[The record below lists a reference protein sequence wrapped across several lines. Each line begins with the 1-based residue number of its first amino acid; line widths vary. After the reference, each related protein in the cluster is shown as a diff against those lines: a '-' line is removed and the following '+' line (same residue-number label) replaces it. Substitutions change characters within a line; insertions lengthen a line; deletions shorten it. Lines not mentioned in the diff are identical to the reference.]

1 MQIALFINIYFF
13 SFKHES
19 FSDKD
24 SMAEIEVGNEVVT
37 ESEGDVGAN
46 EESFDSTVSLSV
58 SYCHFKR

>member
-1 MQIALFINIYFF
+1 MYFF
-13 SFKHES
+13 SFKLES

-24 SMAEIEVGNEVVT
+24 SMAEIEIGNEVVT